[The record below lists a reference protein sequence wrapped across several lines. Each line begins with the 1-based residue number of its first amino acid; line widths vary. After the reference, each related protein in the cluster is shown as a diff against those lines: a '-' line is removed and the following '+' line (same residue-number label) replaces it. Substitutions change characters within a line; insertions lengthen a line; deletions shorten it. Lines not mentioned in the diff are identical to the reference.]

1 MTDPKFLSPE
11 ECEAIQARVDAA
23 TPGPWELW
31 DGCSWR
37 RIGRKAHQGER
48 PIIEPVI
55 ASDGHPDFA
64 GQNLALDLKFAIES
78 RTDVPNLLHTIEKL
92 REERDELKSELT
104 QEARIKKQVE
114 QEFPVHPEIRAAFE
128 RVRASHNEMSIALE
142 KLDLGEWALVQRLLQ
157 TEGSA
162 VTIVADNA
170 DFIGPNSKVTCCGD
184 WTGWVDKTF
193 TGDSALDA
201 LQKAESSYRGKVGEN
216 D

>member
-1 MTDPKFLSPE
+1 MTAPKTLSPE
-11 ECEAIQARVDAA
+11 ECDAIQARRNAISTGKWKLFA
-23 TPGPWELW
+23 
-31 DGCSWR
+31 
-37 RIGRKAHQGER
+37 QGSTIAVLR
-48 PIIEPVI
+48 NGDPKDPIIEWTGFDPRGDSI
-55 ASDGHPDFA
+55 AQQKADARFIVCATADIS
-64 GQNLALDLKFAIES
+64 
-78 RTDVPNLLHTIEKL
+78 NLLHTIEKL